1 MEQPKNSKGVFA
13 NQKSKRVIIILM
25 IALVG
30 SFVFNFWQNEKNEQE
45 TALKMQYVEQKN
57 QLRDDLD
64 DLIDEHE
71 LLKDENSDLTDQLF
85 GQDSLIKSYADEI
98 KQLLRSEKELTVA
111 KAKILRLKEIS
122 RSYITAIDSLF
133 TLNEYLKLEN
143 DSVIRANKKI
153 TSRNRSL
160 ARSNKKLAD
169 RVYSASVLQL
179 SNIFIEGLH
188 YRASGREVSSTRAS
202 KIQNLRICFTVRE
215 NKVAIPGIK
224 DVYVRIVNPENE
236 VLNVTNKIQEFN
248 FDGNNVQYTTMFSL
262 EYNNLSVD
270 LCSLWTRGNQ
280 LIEGV
285 YSFEFFIDNELIAV
299 HSLKLR

>member
-1 MEQPKNSKGVFA
+1 
-13 NQKSKRVIIILM
+13 M

-160 ARSNKKLAD
+160 ARSNKKLSD

-224 DVYVRIVNPENE
+224 DVYVRIVTPENE

>member
-30 SFVFNFWQNEKNEQE
+30 SFVFNFWQNDKNEQE

-122 RSYITAIDSLF
+122 RSYITAIDTLC

-160 ARSNKKLAD
+160 ARSNKKLSD

-224 DVYVRIVNPENE
+224 DVYVRIVTPENE

>member
-1 MEQPKNSKGVFA
+1 MKQPKNSISIFA
-13 NQKSKRVIIILM
+13 NKKSKRMIIVLI
-25 IALVG
+25 IALLSSV
-30 SFVFNFWQNEKNEQE
+30 VFIFWQNEKNEQE

-71 LLKDENSDLTDQLF
+71 LLKDQNLDLTDQLF

-98 KQLLRSEKELTVA
+98 KQLLRSKKDLTFA
-111 KAKILRLKEIS
+111 KAKIFRLKEIS

-133 TLNEYLKLEN
+133 TLNEYLKVEN
-143 DSVIRANKKI
+143 DSVILANQKI

-160 ARSNKKLAD
+160 AQNNKRLAD

-179 SNIFIEGLH
+179 SDIFIEGLH

-202 KIQNLRICFTVRE
+202 KVQNLRICFTIRE
-215 NKVAIPGIK
+215 NKVATPGPK
-224 DVYVRIVNPENE
+224 DVYVRIVSPANE
-236 VLNVTNKIQEFN
+236 VLNVTNKIQEFS
-248 FDGNNVQYTTMFSL
+248 FEGTTMQYTTMYSL

-270 LCSLWTRGNQ
+270 LCELWTRGNQ
-280 LIEGV
+280 LAEGI
-285 YSFEFFIDNELIAV
+285 YSFEFFIDNELIDV
-299 HSLKLR
+299 HSFKLR

>member
-30 SFVFNFWQNEKNEQE
+30 SFVFNFWQNDKNEQE

-160 ARSNKKLAD
+160 ARSNKKLSD

-224 DVYVRIVNPENE
+224 DVYVRIVTPENE